1 MLHALTTTYLLA
13 SVGVGLEVVFTG
25 LANLR
30 TAGDVRLTGH
40 SYLWMFPIYA
50 TAYPLYTLSWPA
62 LHALPWAAR
71 GVLYVVA
78 FFLVEYAS
86 GWLLRHVV
94 GRCPW
99 EDGYLR
105 ARWVGL
111 HVERFDRRRVLLH
124 KHRLVEMRGD
134 QCLVRRA
141 EILAPRQRRR
151 ALDLALVIGDQ
162 LERVVVGDAREGR
175 QAALQRG
182 GVALQHLQLLAAPLQ
197 AALHDRADKALLK
210 HQIVGVGGEGHL
222 FDFSARKVGPKQY
235 TLPKLSIPL
244 STYSWP
250 VWAR

>member
-25 LANLR
+25 LANHR

-40 SYLWMFPIYA
+40 SYVWMFPIYG
-50 TAYPLYTLSWPA
+50 TAYPLYTLSWPV

-105 ARWVGL
+105 ARWGI
-111 HVERFDRRRVLLH
+111 H
-124 KHRLVEMRGD
+124 G
-134 QCLVRRA
+134 LVR
-141 EILAPRQRRR
+141 IDYAPAWFAVSLLFER
-151 ALDLALVIGDQ
+151 LYLALN
-162 LERVVVGDAREGR
+162 
-175 QAALQRG
+175 
-182 GVALQHLQLLAAPLQ
+182 P
-197 AALHDRADKALLK
+197 
-210 HQIVGVGGEGHL
+210 
-222 FDFSARKVGPKQY
+222 
-235 TLPKLSIPL
+235 T
-244 STYSWP
+244 
-250 VWAR
+250 